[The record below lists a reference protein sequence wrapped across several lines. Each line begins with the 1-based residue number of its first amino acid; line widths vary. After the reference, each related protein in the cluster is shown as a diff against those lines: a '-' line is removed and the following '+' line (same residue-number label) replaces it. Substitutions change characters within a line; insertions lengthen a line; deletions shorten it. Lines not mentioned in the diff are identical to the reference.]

1 MGVTQEEIVVAPR
14 RRPKTEIRDSDIQG
28 SRILKAFGFIL
39 EILRER
45 EETNERG
52 RDRQLHYDHYVGL
65 LLFSFYTPV
74 LESLRS
80 IQRASRL
87 NKVQQILGCSRASL
101 GSLSEASSVFD
112 PEILRA
118 IIVELAGQIEPRD
131 HSGRIPEDL
140 RGLTAVDGTIL
151 RGFARMAWALW
162 LGENGHGAKVHVSFD
177 VLRGAVVNATLTC
190 GSGSERKEL
199 RRMLEAGRLYV
210 IDAGYADYSLFVE
223 IGEAGSSFIGR
234 IRDDASW
241 EVLEER
247 PVGEEAR
254 AAGIQRDLIVRL
266 GSDKTRIDQPMR
278 VVEIIPP
285 EGGSDRRRERIL
297 LATDRMDL
305 DVELVSLGYRYRWSV
320 ELFFRWF
327 KCILGCRHLLSENQN
342 GLTIQVYAG
351 IIASLLIQI
360 WTGRKPTKATLE
372 IVYFYLTGMAD
383 ESEFNAHVD
392 ELKKQG

>member
-1 MGVTQEEIVVAPR
+1 
-14 RRPKTEIRDSDIQG
+14 
-28 SRILKAFGFIL
+28 
-39 EILRER
+39 
-45 EETNERG
+45 
-52 RDRQLHYDHYVGL
+52 
-65 LLFSFYTPV
+65 
-74 LESLRS
+74 
-80 IQRASRL
+80 
-87 NKVQQILGCSRASL
+87 
-101 GSLSEASSVFD
+101 
-112 PEILRA
+112 
-118 IIVELAGQIEPRD
+118 
-131 HSGRIPEDL
+131 
-140 RGLTAVDGTIL
+140 
-151 RGFARMAWALW
+151 
-162 LGENGHGAKVHVSFD
+162 
-177 VLRGAVVNATLTC
+177 
-190 GSGSERKEL
+190 
-199 RRMLEAGRLYV
+199 MLEAGRLYV

-241 EVLEER
+241 EVIEER

-266 GSDKTRIDQPMR
+266 GSDKTRIDKPMR

>member
-1 MGVTQEEIVVAPR
+1 MVVPAR
-14 RRPKTEIRDSDIQG
+14 RLKTELQDSDIRG
-28 SRILKAFGFIL
+28 SKYLKAFGSIL
-39 EILRER
+39 EVLRQR
-45 EETNERG
+45 QETQKRG
-52 RDRQLHYDHYVGL
+52 RERQLHYDHYLGL
-65 LLFSFYTPV
+65 LLFYYYTPV
-74 LESLRS
+74 LTSLRG
-80 IQRASRL
+80 IQRASKL
-87 NKVQQILGCSRASL
+87 KKVQQVLGCSRAAL

-112 PEILRA
+112 PEILRE
-118 IIVELAGQIEPRD
+118 IIVELAGQIQPAT
-131 HSGRIPEDL
+131 SGRIPEDL
-140 RGLTAVDGTIL
+140 RNLTAVDGTIL
-151 RGFARMAWALW
+151 RGFERMAWALW
-162 LGENGHGAKVHVSFD
+162 LGDNGHGAKVHVSFD

-199 RRMLEAGRLYV
+199 RRMLEAGRLYA

-223 IGEAGSSFIGR
+223 IVEAGSSFIGR

-241 EVLEER
+241 KVLEER

-254 AAGIQRDLIVRL
+254 AAGIQRDLVVRL
-266 GSDKTRIDQPMR
+266 GSDKTRIDRPMR
-278 VVEIIPP
+278 IVEIIPP

-305 DVELVSLGYRYRWSV
+305 DAELVSLGYRYRWSV

-372 IVYFYLTGMAD
+372 MVYFCLTGMAD
-383 ESEFNAHVD
+383 ESEFSAHVD
-392 ELKKQG
+392 ELKKQD

>member
-1 MGVTQEEIVVAPR
+1 MVVPAR
-14 RRPKTEIRDSDIQG
+14 RLKTELQDSDIRG
-28 SRILKAFGFIL
+28 SKYLKAFGSIL
-39 EILRER
+39 EVLRQR
-45 EETNERG
+45 QETQKRG
-52 RDRQLHYDHYVGL
+52 RERQLHYDHYLGL
-65 LLFSFYTPV
+65 LLFYYYTPV
-74 LESLRS
+74 LTSLRG
-80 IQRASRL
+80 IQRASKL
-87 NKVQQILGCSRASL
+87 KKVQQVLGCSRAAL

-112 PEILRA
+112 PEILRE
-118 IIVELAGQIEPRD
+118 IIVELAGQIQPAT
-131 HSGRIPEDL
+131 SGRIPEDL
-140 RGLTAVDGTIL
+140 RNLTAVDGTIL
-151 RGFARMAWALW
+151 RGFERMAWALW
-162 LGENGHGAKVHVSFD
+162 LGDNGHGAKVHVSFD

-199 RRMLEAGRLYV
+199 RRMLEAGRLYA

-223 IGEAGSSFIGR
+223 IVEAGSSFIGR

-241 EVLEER
+241 KVLEER

-254 AAGIQRDLIVRL
+254 AAGIQRDLVVRL
-266 GSDKTRIDQPMR
+266 GSDKTRIDRPMR
-278 VVEIIPP
+278 IVEIIPP

-305 DVELVSLGYRYRWSV
+305 DAELVSLGYRYRWSV
-320 ELFFRWF
+320 KLFFRWF

-372 IVYFYLTGMAD
+372 MVYFCLTGMAD
-383 ESEFNAHVD
+383 ESEFSAHVD
-392 ELKKQG
+392 ELKKQD